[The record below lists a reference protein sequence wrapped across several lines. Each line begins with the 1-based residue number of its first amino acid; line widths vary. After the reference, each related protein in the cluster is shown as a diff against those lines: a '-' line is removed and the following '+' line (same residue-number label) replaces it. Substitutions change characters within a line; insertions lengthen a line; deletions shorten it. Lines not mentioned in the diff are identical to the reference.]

1 MSANKRA
8 SGPRAS
14 RGRPSRLELA
24 RSPSKMKRRDHA
36 RNIFPE
42 MIRKPGEPGGPPAG
56 SRTRHNDNES
66 GMGTTPHMHSLK
78 NSIRCRRPRG
88 GVDGLVRHGVILCPL
103 LVLLGACTTVSIQT
117 ADDKVRIER
126 HWGVLAVEF
135 VEPEA
140 SHVAEVSALGLLQS
154 PFGWSAGYS
163 HQSWAALGPECRL
176 VLWVTAPE
184 HIETARRLADS
195 SPGVC
200 AISPPTTHTEDSI
213 DAQ

>member
-1 MSANKRA
+1 
-8 SGPRAS
+8 
-14 RGRPSRLELA
+14 
-24 RSPSKMKRRDHA
+24 
-36 RNIFPE
+36 
-42 MIRKPGEPGGPPAG
+42 
-56 SRTRHNDNES
+56 
-66 GMGTTPHMHSLK
+66 MHRLK
-78 NSIRCRRPRG
+78 NITSRPRLRG
-88 GVDGLVRHGVILCPL
+88 GAANHFRHGVVLCPL
-103 LVLLGACTTVSIQT
+103 LLSLGACTTIRIQT
-117 ADDKVRIER
+117 ADDTVRIER

-135 VEPEA
+135 IEPGA